1 MHLHFAEAAN
11 RVGKYRLASGLL
23 NSGIAG
29 AYPAP
34 PPGLDVSYSH
44 NTLWE
49 PYPFNFDARNSG
61 GSGVP
66 FFRADWYRN
75 IGVRARA
82 NIQDIVVPAGDSLL
96 TIENGLINEGALE
109 NAFEGTRWPDLVRVA
124 LRRNDRAFSADKI
137 YSKLLKDGTP
147 NAGAIRT
154 KLMTPAN
161 WYLPFTW

>member
-1 MHLHFAEAAN
+1 VAL
-11 RVGKYRLASGLL
+11 LAHILL
-23 NSGIAG
+23 L
-29 AYPAP
+29 
-34 PPGLDVSYSH
+34 PGLDVSYSH

-75 IGVRARA
+75 IGIRRRAL
-82 NIQDIVVPAGDSLL
+82 IQDIVVPASDSLL
-96 TIENGLINEGALE
+96 TIESDLVKEGALE

-124 LRRNDRAFSADKI
+124 LRRNDPAFLADKI

-147 NAGAIRT
+147 NAAAIRT